1 MGTNTSALSLNQLAK
16 PSVLWLTFFGAGLL
30 RPAPGTWGSVAA
42 LAVWWW
48 GLSEWPALTQGVIA
62 VVYSLVS
69 WWVCAKFLQRT
80 GLHDEPQIV
89 ADEVAGL
96 WLALLFVPVTWWAG
110 LLAFALFRLFDITKP
125 SPYRMVRSQHQG
137 RPWRYGR
144 RSGCGFDRR
153 GHCQGC
159 KSGLTVDAAF

>member
-30 RPAPGTWGSVAA
+30 RPAPGTWGSVVA

-48 GLSEWPALTQGVIA
+48 GISELPVLTQGLVV
-62 VVYSLVS
+62 VVYTLVS
-69 WWVCAKFLQRT
+69 WWVCAKFLHRT

-110 LLAFALFRLFDITKP
+110 LLAFALFRLFDIAKP
-125 SPYRMVRSQHQG
+125 SLIG
-137 RPWRYGR
+137 WL
-144 RSGCGFDRR
+144 DRNTK
-153 GHCQGC
+153 G
-159 KSGLTVDAAF
+159 GLGVMADDLAAGLAAGLIVAALAGLA

>member
-30 RPAPGTWGSVAA
+30 RPAPGTWGSVVA
-42 LAVWWW
+42 LAGWWW
-48 GLSEWPALTQGVIA
+48 GLSEWSVLNQGLVV
-62 VVYSLVS
+62 VVYTLVS
-69 WWVCAKFLQRT
+69 WWVCAKFLHRT

-110 LLAFALFRLFDITKP
+110 LLAFALFRLFDIAKP
-125 SPYRMVRSQHQG
+125 SLIG
-137 RPWRYGR
+137 WL
-144 RSGCGFDRR
+144 DRNTK
-153 GHCQGC
+153 G
-159 KSGLTVDAAF
+159 GLGVMADDLAAGLAAGLIVAALAGLA

>member
-16 PSVLWLTFFGAGLL
+16 PSVLWLTVFGAGLL
-30 RPAPGTWGSVAA
+30 RPAPGTWGSVVA

-48 GLSEWPALTQGVIA
+48 GLSEWPVLTQGLVV

-69 WWVCAKFLQRT
+69 WCVCAKFLHRT

-110 LLAFALFRLFDITKP
+110 LLAFALFRLFDIAKP
-125 SPYRMVRSQHQG
+125 SLIG
-137 RPWRYGR
+137 WL
-144 RSGCGFDRR
+144 DRNTK
-153 GHCQGC
+153 G
-159 KSGLTVDAAF
+159 GLGVMADDLAAGLAAGLIVAALAGLA

>member
-30 RPAPGTWGSVAA
+30 RPAPGTWGSVVA

-48 GLSEWPALTQGVIA
+48 GLSEWPVLTQGLVV
-62 VVYSLVS
+62 VVYTLVS
-69 WWVCAKFLQRT
+69 WWVCAKFLHRT

-96 WLALLFVPVTWWAG
+96 WLALVFVPVTWWAG
-110 LLAFALFRLFDITKP
+110 LLAFALFRLF
-125 SPYRMVRSQHQG
+125 
-137 RPWRYGR
+137 
-144 RSGCGFDRR
+144 
-153 GHCQGC
+153 
-159 KSGLTVDAAF
+159 

>member
-30 RPAPGTWGSVAA
+30 RPAPGTWGSVVA

-48 GLSEWPALTQGVIA
+48 GLSEWSVLNQGLVV
-62 VVYSLVS
+62 VVYTLVS
-69 WWVCAKFLQRT
+69 WRVCAKFLHRT

-110 LLAFALFRLFDITKP
+110 LLAFALFRLFDIAKP
-125 SPYRMVRSQHQG
+125 SLIG
-137 RPWRYGR
+137 WL
-144 RSGCGFDRR
+144 DRNTK
-153 GHCQGC
+153 G
-159 KSGLTVDAAF
+159 GLGVMADDLAAGLAAGLIVAALAGLA

>member
-1 MGTNTSALSLNQLAK
+1 MGTNTSALSLNQLTK

-30 RPAPGTWGSVAA
+30 RPAPGTWGSVVA

-48 GLSEWPALTQGVIA
+48 GLSEWPVLTQGLVV

-69 WWVCAKFLQRT
+69 WWVCAKFLHRT
-80 GLHDEPQIV
+80 GLHDETQIV

-110 LLAFALFRLFDITKP
+110 LLTFALFRFFDIAKP
-125 SPYRMVRSQHQG
+125 SLIGWLDRNTQG
-137 RPWRYGR
+137 GR
-144 RSGCGFDRR
+144 GVMADDLAA
-153 GHCQGC
+153 
-159 KSGLTVDAAF
+159 GLAAGLIVAALAGLA

>member
-1 MGTNTSALSLNQLAK
+1 MGTNTSALSLHQLAK

-30 RPAPGTWGSVAA
+30 RPAPGTWGSVVA

-48 GLSEWPALTQGVIA
+48 GLSEWPVLTQGLVV

-69 WWVCAKFLQRT
+69 WWVCAKFLHRT

-110 LLAFALFRLFDITKP
+110 LLTFALFRFFDIAKP
-125 SPYRMVRSQHQG
+125 SLIG
-137 RPWRYGR
+137 WL
-144 RSGCGFDRR
+144 DRNTK
-153 GHCQGC
+153 G
-159 KSGLTVDAAF
+159 GLGVMADDLAAGLATGLIVAALAGLA